1 METINNKSVV
11 LNITQKRMCNLYGS
25 NSENSIVSDIIIS
38 LDEWDDDTNI
48 DKRVGRINMKLI
60 NGDIA
65 IDEDY
70 NIVMSCDDESQD
82 LGEVA
87 SVFYGHD
94 NQLCDKVCDEVISQ
108 LGVIP
113 FGNTIL
119 YIDSVNL
126 DSEYNNKET
135 MNNILRVIKSEY
147 SYVSL
152 IVFRLGDFEFNSL
165 DNPDFKLIKKRK
177 VFGQYYVYIP

>member
-1 METINNKSVV
+1 MEIINDKTVV

-38 LDEWDDDTNI
+38 LDEWDGDTNT

-70 NIVMSCDDESQD
+70 NIVMSCDCESQY

-94 NQLCDKVCDEVISQ
+94 NQLCDEVMIQ
-108 LGVIP
+108 LGIIP

-147 SYVSL
+147 SYVSI
-152 IVFRLGDFEFNSL
+152 IVFRSGDFEFNSL